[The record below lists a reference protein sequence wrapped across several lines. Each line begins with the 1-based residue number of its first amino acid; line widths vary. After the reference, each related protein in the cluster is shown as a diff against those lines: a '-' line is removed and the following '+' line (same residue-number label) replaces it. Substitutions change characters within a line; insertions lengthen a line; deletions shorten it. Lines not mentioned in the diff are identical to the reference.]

1 VVHNYVIFFYE
12 IFLQVLGVPVF
23 SPPLQEALLKKLR
36 VKYCYRMIN
45 SEENVIRLQIMDKMK
60 AYYDGMRKEEEQTKK
75 EPQRRQSERLKDKA
89 L

>member
-1 VVHNYVIFFYE
+1 
-12 IFLQVLGVPVF
+12 
-23 SPPLQEALLKKLR
+23 
-36 VKYCYRMIN
+36 MIN